1 MKKAV
6 PVNLNAHPS
15 VFAVEDRY
23 EIITPFDCS
32 AVVWVEIGDKK
43 YYDDSNGILKSGN
56 YVHKVALPMKVLDEA
71 KEYTL

>member
-43 YYDDSNGILKSGN
+43 Y
-56 YVHKVALPMKVLDEA
+56 
-71 KEYTL
+71 